1 MDYGL
6 CLPNT
11 TDLSSPELIEAAAE
25 TVERLGWSTVWTT
38 DHVLVERAQ
47 AATYGRVFE
56 AIETL
61 AWVGSR
67 HRSVRLGTSVI
78 VVPQRNAIVLAK
90 ELATL
95 DALSAGRVV
104 AGVGIGWDREEFG
117 NLGVDDRLRVR
128 GAYLDETIRLWRHLW
143 SGADGPFEGRFHAL
157 HDYAFGP
164 LPAQRGSLPIVVGG
178 GSEAALRRAGTLGDG
193 YQSTGTDPA
202 TYAGRAATVRAAA
215 SAAHRPPPTLGAR
228 VRVRFDA
235 TQGPGF
241 ALRGTP
247 EAMAEGLRAYA
258 ALDLDSIALHFE
270 IDAPDQ
276 LVPAIERFERE
287 VRPLVD

>member
-117 NLGVDDRLRVR
+117 NLGVDDRFRVR

-202 TYAGRAATVRAAA
+202 TYAGRAAAVRAAA

-247 EAMAEGLRAYA
+247 ETMAEGLRAYA

-276 LVPAIERFERE
+276 LVPAIERFDRE